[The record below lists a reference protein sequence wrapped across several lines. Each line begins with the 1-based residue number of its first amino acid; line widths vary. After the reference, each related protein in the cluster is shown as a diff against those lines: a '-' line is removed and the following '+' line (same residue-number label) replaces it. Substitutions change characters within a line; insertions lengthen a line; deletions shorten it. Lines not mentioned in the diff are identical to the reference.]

1 MVLKNPR
8 RRYPINKDKEL
19 RKLKRRVEELE
30 AEVEQL
36 KKRTEKSKVLEII
49 ELTALIF
56 EIAASATAIIAI
68 FLG

>member
-1 MVLKNPR
+1 
-8 RRYPINKDKEL
+8 L
-19 RKLKRRVEELE
+19 RKLKRRVGELE

-56 EIAASATAIIAI
+56 EIAASAIAVI
-68 FLG
+68 AFFLG

>member
-1 MVLKNPR
+1 M
-8 RRYPINKDKEL
+8 

-30 AEVEQL
+30 AEV
-36 KKRTEKSKVLEII
+36 EKSKVLEII

>member
-1 MVLKNPR
+1 M
-8 RRYPINKDKEL
+8 
-19 RKLKRRVEELE
+19 RKLKRELE

>member
-1 MVLKNPR
+1 M
-8 RRYPINKDKEL
+8 

-56 EIAASATAIIAI
+56 EIAASAIAVI
-68 FLG
+68 AFFLG

>member
-1 MVLKNPR
+1 M
-8 RRYPINKDKEL
+8 

-36 KKRTEKSKVLEII
+36 KKRTEKSNVLEMLEFAAI
-49 ELTALIF
+49 IF
-56 EIAASATAIIAI
+56 EIAASATAIIAF